1 MVKLDDERELDMKI
15 EMVKELLYK
24 KIKGDIGSEDIQEIN
39 ESLNKLTTNSKCSTY
54 SLKFSQVTN
63 SQKAGKTTISL
74 GSE

>member
-1 MVKLDDERELDMKI
+1 MVGLDDERGLDMKI

-39 ESLNKLTTNSKCSTY
+39 ESLNKLTSNYKCSTY

-63 SQKAGKTTISL
+63 S
-74 GSE
+74 